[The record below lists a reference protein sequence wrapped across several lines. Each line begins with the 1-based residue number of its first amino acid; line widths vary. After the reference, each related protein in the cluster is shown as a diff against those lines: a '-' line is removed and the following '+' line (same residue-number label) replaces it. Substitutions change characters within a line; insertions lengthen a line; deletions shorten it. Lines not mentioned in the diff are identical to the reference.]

1 MPHKPITFIKF
12 VPIGKE
18 TAIITMADNYLEK
31 KFEELATRGKGRK
44 ASGNRNGGRSSTH
57 PHRSLDS
64 LLLKN
69 RSCRG
74 YDTKYIVSQ
83 EELETIIAANC
94 RIPSAKNQQML
105 RYKPVTGKEAET
117 VTRNIKLA
125 GALPELHLPF
135 PGTEPNAYI
144 IVCSIAPEQ
153 GKWIWTDLGISAQSM
168 LLKATDMGLNG
179 LCIGAFNQE
188 EIKKLIR
195 RTDCTPLLLVAIGKS
210 IEHIQLL
217 PIDENENH
225 NYFRENG
232 VHYVPKVR
240 NLIID

>member
-1 MPHKPITFIKF
+1 
-12 VPIGKE
+12 
-18 TAIITMADNYLEK
+18 MADNYLEK
-31 KFEELATRGKGRK
+31 KFEELAARGKGRK
-44 ASGNRNGGRSSTH
+44 TAGNRNGSRSSSH

-64 LLLKN
+64 LLLMN

-74 YDTKYIVSQ
+74 YDNSRIITAA
-83 EELETIIAANC
+83 ELETIIAASS

-117 VTRNIKLA
+117 VTRNIKLG
-125 GALPELHLPF
+125 GALPELHLPL

-144 IVCSIAPEQ
+144 IVCSIAQEQ

-168 LLKATDMGLNG
+168 LLKAADIGLSG
-179 LCIGAFNQE
+179 ICIGAFNQE

-195 RTDCTPLLLVAIGKS
+195 RTDCTPLLVIAIGKS
-210 IEHIQLL
+210 IEHIQIL
-217 PIDENENH
+217 PIDESADH

-232 VHYVPKVR
+232 VHYVPKIR